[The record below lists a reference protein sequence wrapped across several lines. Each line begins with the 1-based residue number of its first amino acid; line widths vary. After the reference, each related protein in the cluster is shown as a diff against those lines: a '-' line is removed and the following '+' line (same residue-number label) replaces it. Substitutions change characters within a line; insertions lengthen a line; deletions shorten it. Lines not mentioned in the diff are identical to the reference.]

1 MRREK
6 IPRRMAGLIACG
18 ERKSRQSAAK
28 VSQIQGIQHICS
40 RPGLFWNGAGRPVK
54 PTGSHTVVPPTSDW
68 AKGKMAEDTLT
79 TSGIGR
85 HGATRLPSVDV
96 DSFNIE
102 LKDDD
107 GFLGDRASKGAFRKI
122 LDTLRKPLKKNGEDP
137 LGSKSAEAIG
147 KSGLDEAL
155 VGDDIG
161 AAALVHGAIEEFA
174 QELAYVTRR
183 FLKTKGWADT
193 ERIVVG
199 GGFRESRVGE
209 LAIARTD
216 IILKAED
223 FKVEMVPI
231 RFDPDDAGLIGC
243 LHLAP
248 SWIFEAHDSI
258 LAVDIGG
265 TNIRCGVVETRWKKA
280 PDLSKA
286 SVWKSELWRHADDE
300 PTREGTVKR
309 LVKMLKELI
318 AAADTEGLKLAPFI
332 GIACPGVINEDG
344 SIEKGAQ
351 NLPGNWESSKFNLPT
366 SLVEAIPEIGDHD
379 TAVLMHNDGVAQG
392 LSEVPFMQ
400 DVERWGVLT
409 IGTGLGNAR
418 FTNRRKDKG
427 KSGNDDK
434 DKDEKKDK
442 KSKD

>member
-1 MRREK
+1 
-6 IPRRMAGLIACG
+6 
-18 ERKSRQSAAK
+18 
-28 VSQIQGIQHICS
+28 
-40 RPGLFWNGAGRPVK
+40 
-54 PTGSHTVVPPTSDW
+54 
-68 AKGKMAEDTLT
+68 MAEDVIT
-79 TSGIGR
+79 TTGIAR

-102 LKDDD
+102 LRDDE
-107 GFLGDRASKGAFRKI
+107 GFLGDRASKGAFRRI
-122 LDTLRKPLKKNGEDP
+122 LDGLRKPLKKNGDDP
-137 LGSKSAEAIG
+137 LGNKAAEAIAR
-147 KSGLDEAL
+147 STLDEVL
-155 VGDDIG
+155 VSDDIG

-174 QELAYVTRR
+174 QELAYVMRR
-183 FLKTKGWADT
+183 FLKTKAWADT
-193 ERIVVG
+193 ERVVVG
-199 GGFRESRVGE
+199 GGFRQSRVGE

-216 IILKAED
+216 LILKGEGFEVD
-223 FKVEMVPI
+223 LVPI
-231 RFDPDDAGLIGC
+231 RNHPDEAGLIGC

-286 SVWKSELWRHADDE
+286 AVWKAELWRHANDE
-300 PTREGTVKR
+300 PTREGAVKR
-309 LVKMLKELI
+309 LVKMLKGLI
-318 AAADTEGLKLAPFI
+318 SAADAEGLRLAPFI

-351 NLPGNWESSKFNLPT
+351 NLPGNWESSKFNLPA
-366 SLVEAIPEIGDHD
+366 SLAEAIPAIGDHD

-400 DVERWGVLT
+400 DVDHWGVLT

-418 FTNRRKDKG
+418 FTNRHKEKDK
-427 KSGNDDK
+427 DDKRDKDDKK

>member
-1 MRREK
+1 
-6 IPRRMAGLIACG
+6 
-18 ERKSRQSAAK
+18 
-28 VSQIQGIQHICS
+28 
-40 RPGLFWNGAGRPVK
+40 
-54 PTGSHTVVPPTSDW
+54 
-68 AKGKMAEDTLT
+68 MAEDIIT
-79 TSGIGR
+79 TTGIAR
-85 HGATRLPSVDV
+85 HGATRLPSVDI

-107 GFLGDRASKGAFRKI
+107 GFLGDRASKGAFRRI
-122 LDTLRKPLKKNGEDP
+122 LDGLRKLKDEDP
-137 LGSKSAEAIG
+137 LGDKDSHAIG
-147 KSGLDEAL
+147 KTELDEAL
-155 VGDDIG
+155 VGDDIH

-174 QELAYVTRR
+174 QELAYVTGR
-183 FLKTKGWADT
+183 FLKTKAWADT

-199 GGFRESRVGE
+199 GGFRQSRVGE

-216 IILKAED
+216 IILKAAD
-223 FKVEMVPI
+223 FKVDLVPI
-231 RFDPDDAGLIGC
+231 RFHPDEAGLIGC

-300 PTREGTVKR
+300 PTREGAVKR
-309 LVKMLKELI
+309 LVKMLKGLLTE
-318 AAADTEGLKLAPFI
+318 AETEGLKLAPFI
-332 GIACPGVINEDG
+332 GISCPGVINEDG

-351 NLPGNWESSKFNLPT
+351 NLPGNWESSKFNLPA
-366 SLVEAIPEIGDHD
+366 SLVEGIPQIGDHD

-400 DVERWGVLT
+400 DVTCWGVLT

-418 FTNRRKDKG
+418 FTNRAREKNGKKAKDDKKEKKG
-427 KSGNDDK
+427 KD
-434 DKDEKKDK
+434 
-442 KSKD
+442 

>member
-1 MRREK
+1 
-6 IPRRMAGLIACG
+6 
-18 ERKSRQSAAK
+18 
-28 VSQIQGIQHICS
+28 
-40 RPGLFWNGAGRPVK
+40 
-54 PTGSHTVVPPTSDW
+54 
-68 AKGKMAEDTLT
+68 MAEELVAT
-79 TSGIGR
+79 TGIAR

-122 LDTLRKPLKKNGEDP
+122 LDSLRKPLKGNGDDP
-137 LGSKSAEAIG
+137 LGKKASAELA
-147 KSGLDEAL
+147 KSDLDKAL
-155 VGDDIG
+155 LGDDIH
-161 AAALVHGAIEEFA
+161 ASALVHGAIEEFA
-174 QELAYVTRR
+174 GELAYVTAR
-183 FLKTKGWADT
+183 FLKTKAWADT

-216 IILKAED
+216 ILLKAEGL
-223 FKVEMVPI
+223 KVDLVPI

-248 SWIFEAHDSI
+248 SWIFEAYDSI

-286 SVWKSELWRHADDE
+286 TVWKSDLWRHADDE
-300 PTREGTVKR
+300 PTREGAVKR
-309 LVKMLKELI
+309 LVKMLKGLI
-318 AAADTEGLKLAPFI
+318 AEADGEGLKLAPFI
-332 GIACPGVINEDG
+332 GIACPGVIDADG

-351 NLPGNWESSKFNLPT
+351 NLPGNWESSKFNLPA
-366 SLVEAIPEIGDHD
+366 SLVEAIPQIGDHD
-379 TAVLMHNDGVAQG
+379 TAILMHNDGVAQG

-400 DVERWGVLT
+400 DVDHWGVLT

-418 FTNRRKDKG
+418 FTNRHNG
-427 KSGNDDK
+427 
-434 DKDEKKDK
+434 KDEKKDK
-442 KSKD
+442 DDKKDRKSKD

>member
-1 MRREK
+1 MSET
-6 IPRRMAGLIACG
+6 AVATT
-18 ERKSRQSAAK
+18 
-28 VSQIQGIQHICS
+28 GIVHH
-40 RPGLFWNGAGRPVK
+40 GAG
-54 PTGSHTVVPPTSDW
+54 
-68 AKGKMAEDTLT
+68 
-79 TSGIGR
+79 
-85 HGATRLPSVDV
+85 RLPSVEV
-96 DSFNIE
+96 DSFNLE

-122 LDTLRKPLKKNGEDP
+122 LDTLRKPLKKAGEDP
-137 LGSKSAEAIG
+137 LGSKSAQAMA
-147 KSGLDEAL
+147 KSELDEAL
-155 VGDDIG
+155 TGEDVH

-174 QELAYVTRR
+174 QELAYVTQR
-183 FLKTKGWADT
+183 FMKTKGWTDT

-216 IILKAED
+216 MILKAEG
-223 FKVEMVPI
+223 FKVDLVPI
-231 RFDPDDAGLIGC
+231 RYDPDDAGLIGC

-265 TNIRCGVVETRWKKA
+265 TNIRCGVVETRFKKA

-286 SVWKSELWRHADDE
+286 SVWESELWRHADDE
-300 PTREGTVKR
+300 PSREGAVKR
-309 LVKMLKELI
+309 LVKMLKALI

-332 GIACPGVINEDG
+332 GIACPGVIKPDG

-351 NLPGNWESSKFNLPT
+351 NLPGNWESSKFNLPL
-366 SLVEAIPEIGDHD
+366 SLVEGIPEIGDHD
-379 TAVLMHNDGVAQG
+379 TAVLMHNDGVVQG

-400 DVERWGVLT
+400 DVEHWGVLT

-418 FTNRRKDKG
+418 FTNRRKDREKE
-427 KSGNDDK
+427 KDK
-434 DKDEKKDK
+434 DKDKENNKKDK
-442 KSKD
+442 RAKE